1 MTLFN
6 QLILLN
12 FKANLENVLTHGLP
26 IMLAGMMG
34 IFVVIGIIILVVTL
48 LGKITGDENLVKGL
62 KALFTKRK

>member
-12 FKANLENVLTHGLP
+12 FKANLENVLTRGLP

-48 LGKITGDENLVKGL
+48 LGKITDDENLAKGL